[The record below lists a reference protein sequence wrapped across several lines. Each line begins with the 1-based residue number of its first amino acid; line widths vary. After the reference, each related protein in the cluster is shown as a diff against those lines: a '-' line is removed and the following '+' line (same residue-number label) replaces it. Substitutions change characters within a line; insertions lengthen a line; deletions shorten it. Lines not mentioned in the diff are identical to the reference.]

1 MLMFKTFELKVFE
14 SALILQSIEINED
27 IGTECVY
34 KISLVI
40 GERYSRMDQV
50 EFRICGIQPLKKLK

>member
-14 SALILQSIEINED
+14 SALIAQSIEINED

-40 GERYSRMDQV
+40 G
-50 EFRICGIQPLKKLK
+50 